1 MKRSELKELFGEEMI
16 EKMDDEL
23 RKGLARVRE
32 YALAVDVTPLCE
44 TDVVGVKRKVEAE
57 FSVFADDSDDSRDAM
72 RAAFV
77 ADPVYAEIEVW
88 RSLSDSVVDSHRG
101 SDNLVNHYSLMNEQR
116 KVVPL
121 HFALFRQVAPGITHE
136 ANIERVNSTAQSIQD
151 PNHDAET
158 LSESKSLC
166 LHSKE

>member
-1 MKRSELKELFGEEMI
+1 
-16 EKMDDEL
+16 
-23 RKGLARVRE
+23 
-32 YALAVDVTPLCE
+32 
-44 TDVVGVKRKVEAE
+44 
-57 FSVFADDSDDSRDAM
+57 M